1 MVIFHARR
9 DLGRGSSG
17 DGALETEIGWNISL
31 ITMLA
36 QLYSL
41 AVPRKFVE
49 REGFNFSIVC
59 GVWALHCYIFYS
71 RCKDNWGPS
80 ITDEGIIRPQEWD
93 IIVKACYPP
102 GDVGGLLGRDHYLL
116 NICAMIGS
124 LGASI
129 VVIGRVVYLVIES
142 VDTTVLIE
150 PVDTTVLIEP
160 VNTTVL
166 IEPVNT
172 TVLTGAISKWLRISD
187 VPQAWMGLRRVVCLV
202 LFPLI
207 TGTQFFAIIQIRR
220 RQRRLAMHIG
230 AEFVDD
236 QWGFGQVVAV
246 VVWVLVLIDYG
257 YAYIFGK

>member
-36 QLYSL
+36 LLYSL

-129 VVIGRVVYLVIES
+129 VVIGRVVYLVIE
-142 VDTTVLIE
+142 
-150 PVDTTVLIEP
+150 PVD
-160 VNTTVL
+160 
-166 IEPVNT
+166 T

>member
-36 QLYSL
+36 LLYSL

-129 VVIGRVVYLVIES
+129 VVIGRVVYLVIE
-142 VDTTVLIE
+142 
-150 PVDTTVLIEP
+150 PVD
-160 VNTTVL
+160 
-166 IEPVNT
+166 T

-230 AEFVDD
+230 AESVND

>member
-36 QLYSL
+36 LLYSL

-129 VVIGRVVYLVIES
+129 VVIGRVVYLVIE
-142 VDTTVLIE
+142 
-150 PVDTTVLIEP
+150 PVD
-160 VNTTVL
+160 
-166 IEPVNT
+166 T

-187 VPQAWMGLRRVVCLV
+187 VPKAWMGLRRVVCLV